1 MLDAV
6 VGAVIMLVASTSLF
20 MAVEVV
26 EDAFRAA
33 GRYPLNA
40 DEQLLL
46 DDLASSLSQQ
56 GRATTSVLQLIDDLE
71 GQLINQMP
79 RQYRQNND
87 L

>member
-33 GRYPLNA
+33 GRYPLNV

-79 RQYRQNND
+79 RQYQQNND

>member
-33 GRYPLNA
+33 GRYPLNE
-40 DEQLLL
+40 DEQLVL
-46 DDLASSLSQQ
+46 DDLASSLRQQ
-56 GRATTSVLQLIDDLE
+56 GRASTSVLQLIDDLE
-71 GQLINQMP
+71 GQLTNQMP
-79 RQYRQNND
+79 RQYQQNND